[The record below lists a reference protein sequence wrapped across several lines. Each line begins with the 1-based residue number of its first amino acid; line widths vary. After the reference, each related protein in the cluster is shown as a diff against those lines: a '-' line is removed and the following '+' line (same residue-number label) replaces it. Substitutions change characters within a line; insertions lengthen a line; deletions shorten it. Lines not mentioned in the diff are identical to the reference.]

1 MNILNCYLYYLS
13 NLIEDDINKNE
24 MKRKQNEQYW
34 NNNQPKLTLT
44 ETQSNSNEQKF
55 IIARFP
61 GIQWTRLRLDMYG
74 NTTPVICDDLDC
86 SASIVKINEWKTN
99 EYHPKRHSTLV
110 TIIKLKEGKYKKHLF
125 LRHIYSNKICFWW
138 KKYTF
143 SASTHFLYLFYRS
156 FLLYLHFSNSLFS
169 FWSLE

>member
-74 NTTPVICDDLDC
+74 NTTPYSQSYVIIW
-86 SASIVKINEWKTN
+86 IVLLPLLKLINEKLMN
-99 EYHPKRHSTLV
+99 
-110 TIIKLKEGKYKKHLF
+110 TIQRDIPQ
-125 LRHIYSNKICFWW
+125 W
-138 KKYTF
+138 
-143 SASTHFLYLFYRS
+143 
-156 FLLYLHFSNSLFS
+156 
-169 FWSLE
+169 